1 MHLWNLGDNVEKQ
14 LSIMGSVPSCGSKT
28 AQINTIISIWLFS
41 LAGVIGVFIESENS
55 LIHQLFSV
63 RVSTHYVYDYLFK
76 TDPQHESTF
85 GYRLPRLSLCMPS
98 PGRISDRARAS
109 LRFTNAFL

>member
-63 RVSTHYVYDYLFK
+63 RVSTHVYICLFV
-76 TDPQHESTF
+76 
-85 GYRLPRLSLCMPS
+85 
-98 PGRISDRARAS
+98 
-109 LRFTNAFL
+109 